1 MAEVLVVE
9 DDSSLNRLICK
20 ALEMEGHNV
29 KGVRSISDAR
39 KAFESFCYDLTIL
52 DLMLPDGNGLDI
64 IDELVKKSEVIV
76 ISAHGDINV
85 AVRAVQLGAFNFI
98 PKPFELASL
107 TTEVERALESRA
119 LKRENMSL
127 RLPMNL
133 VGESAVIRKLR
144 DMITTVASKNVTVL
158 IQGESGT
165 GKEVVARSIWQL
177 SDRANGPFVAVNCG
191 AIPEELFE
199 SELFGY
205 EKGAFTGAMKSKSG
219 KVELADTGILFLDE
233 IGELPKSVQ
242 VKLLRVLET
251 SEVERLGG
259 TKPKKVNVRII
270 SATNR
275 NLEKSV
281 KDGEFREDL
290 YYRINV
296 VKIEVPPL
304 RERKEDIPMLVEHFS
319 KLFSKQ
325 LNVEFKV
332 FNQKAMDILKRYD
345 FPGNVR
351 ELQNVV
357 RSALVFSKE
366 KEIRPEDLPIQLR
379 GELNETEEY
388 VKIPI
393 GSSLEEAEKMIVK
406 STLKKYGGNKTKTA
420 KILGIGLSTLHLKL
434 NQWGMKSEEKS

>member
-1 MAEVLVVE
+1 MAEILVVE
-9 DDSSLNRLICK
+9 DDASLNRLICK

-205 EKGAFTGAMKSKSG
+205 EKGAFTGAMKSKAG

-259 TKPKKVNVRII
+259 TKSKKVNVRII

-420 KILGIGLSTLHLKL
+420 KVLGIGLSTLHLKL

>member
-1 MAEVLVVE
+1 MAEILVVE
-9 DDSSLNRLICK
+9 DDTSLNRLICK
-20 ALEMEGHNV
+20 ALEIEGHNV
-29 KGVRSISDAR
+29 NGVKSLSEAR
-39 KAFESFCYDLTIL
+39 KTLENFCYDLTVL

-64 IDELVKKSEVIV
+64 LDELVKKSEVIV
-76 ISAHGDINV
+76 ISAHGDINT
-85 AVRAVQLGAFNFI
+85 AVKAVQLGAFNFI

-119 LKRENMSL
+119 LRLENRSL

-133 VGESAVIRKLR
+133 VGESAVMRRLR
-144 DMITTVASKNVTVL
+144 DVITTVASKNVTVL

-165 GKEVVARSIWQL
+165 GKEVVARSIWKL
-177 SDRANGPFVAVNCG
+177 SDRANAPFVAVNCG

-205 EKGAFTGAMKSKSG
+205 EKGAFTGAMKSKAG
-219 KVELADTGILFLDE
+219 KIELADTGILFLDE

-242 VKLLRVLET
+242 VKLLRVLEN

-259 TKPKKVNVRII
+259 TKPKKVNVRIL

-275 NLEKSV
+275 NLEEAV
-281 KDGEFREDL
+281 KKGEFREDL

-304 RERKEDIPMLVEHFS
+304 RERKEDIPILVEHFS

-325 LNVEFKV
+325 LNVEFKI
-332 FNQKAMDILKRYD
+332 FDQEAINALKSYD

-357 RSALVFSKE
+357 RSALVFSNG
-366 KEIRPEDLPIQLR
+366 KEIRAEDLTIQAN
-379 GELNETEEY
+379 GKTEEY

-393 GSSLEEAEKMIVK
+393 GSSLEKAEKLIIE
-406 STLKKYGGNKTKTA
+406 STLKKFKGNKTKTA
-420 KILGIGLSTLHLKL
+420 KVLGIGLSTLHMKL
-434 NQWGMKSEEKS
+434 NQWRLKSERKD

>member
-1 MAEVLVVE
+1 MAEILVVE

>member
-1 MAEVLVVE
+1 MKMAEILVVE

-29 KGVRSISDAR
+29 NGVKSLKEAR
-39 KAFESFCYDLTIL
+39 QEFESFCYDLTIL
-52 DLMLPDGNGLDI
+52 DLMLPDGNGIDI
-64 IDELVKKSEVIV
+64 IEELVKKTEVIV
-76 ISAHGDINV
+76 ISAHGDINT
-85 AVRAVQLGAFNFI
+85 AVKAVQLGAFNFI

-127 RLPMNL
+127 KLPMNL
-133 VGESAVIRKLR
+133 VGESAVMRKLR
-144 DMITTVASKNVTVL
+144 DMITTIASKNVTVL
-158 IQGESGT
+158 IQGESGS

-177 SDRANGPFVAVNCG
+177 SDRVNGPFVAVNCG

-205 EKGAFTGAMKSKSG
+205 EKGAFTGAMKSKAG
-219 KVELADTGILFLDE
+219 KLELADTGVLFLDE

-242 VKLLRVLET
+242 VKLLRVLEN

-259 TKPKKVNVRII
+259 VKSKKVNVRII
-270 SATNR
+270 SATNK
-275 NLEKSV
+275 NLEEAV
-281 KDGEFREDL
+281 KKGEFREDL

-296 VKIEVPPL
+296 VRIEVPPL
-304 RERKEDIPMLVEHFS
+304 RKRKEDIPILVEHFS

-325 LNVEFKV
+325 LNVNFKP
-332 FNQKAMDILKRYD
+332 FDRKAMELLKNYD

-357 RSALVFSKE
+357 RSALVFSKG
-366 KEIRPEDLPIQLR
+366 KEITLEDLPIQVR
-379 GELNETEEY
+379 EKTQEY
-388 VKIPI
+388 VEIPL
-393 GSSLEEAEKMIVK
+393 GCSLEEAERILVE
-406 STLKKYGGNKTKTA
+406 STLKKYGGNKTQTA
-420 KILGIGLSTLHLKL
+420 KVLGIGLSTLHMKL
-434 NQWGMKSEEKS
+434 NQWGMKSEKKD